1 MRTKG
6 KATKKFARSMRK
18 KVPSDS
24 PFMKML
30 QKISPFSGSP
40 LYDPLAKKNRTLKQ
54 RKSADKK
61 GIKI

>member
-6 KATKKFARSMRK
+6 RATKKFAKAMRK

-30 QKISPFSGSP
+30 QNISPFNGSP

-54 RKSADKK
+54 RKADAKK
-61 GIKI
+61 GSQL

>member
-6 KATKKFARSMRK
+6 RATKKFAKSMRK

-30 QKISPFSGSP
+30 KNMSPFSGSP
-40 LYDPLAKKNRTLKQ
+40 LYDPLAKKKRTLKQ
-54 RKSADKK
+54 RRAAEKK
-61 GIKI
+61 GSQM